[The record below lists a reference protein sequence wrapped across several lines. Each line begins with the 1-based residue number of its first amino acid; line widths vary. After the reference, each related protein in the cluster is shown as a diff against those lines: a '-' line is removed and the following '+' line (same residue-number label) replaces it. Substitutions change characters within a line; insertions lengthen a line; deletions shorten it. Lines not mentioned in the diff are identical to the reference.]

1 MDKII
6 WVVEPQREKMLD
18 MQRKINSFGGMKAM
32 CMLTFDAMKKT
43 IADHVDGGGDNS
55 RYSPSL
61 IMLDYDLVEKDE
73 AVLNVLK
80 AHPKLAG
87 VPLYFV
93 VGEDADK
100 ENEEYYFK
108 GAMVVLGSDLGKS
121 DIIRIERAA
130 WQYEITRSY
139 ERILQKQAS
148 EMETTKE
155 IKKLN
160 DQLANRNQFLH
171 NIFGKYFSD
180 EFIEVMLEK
189 KENELIGGD
198 RREIAVLLSDLRG
211 FSSIVENM
219 SSESMTDLL
228 NCFFGTMMD
237 IVNEYKGTVIEY
249 TGDGILAVFGTPIKS
264 DDYCENAIAAAVAM
278 QLGMEKVNKY
288 CEDKGYSKLSL
299 GVAVHCGE
307 GFVGNIGTEKMMRY
321 NVIGNVVNICS
332 RIEGCSIGGQV
343 LASEEIVERSKVP
356 VEYSK
361 MPQIFAKGMSA
372 PINICSVTGIK
383 GEYDCRFEEV
393 RYDDGYKP
401 KEDIEVEIFPIANKL
416 VDECGAKVIVKSV
429 FCDRLNVVMCDE
441 GVEIDTSELFSD
453 VELRMPGIAG
463 VYAKITRI
471 ENNEMT
477 LSFTRTCKAFDDF
490 LIQLI
495 SSISGEETD
504 MINIK
509 TLLEQEERFVIAE
522 VSDARKFDNESADK
536 FALAW
541 SVIGEDVHIK
551 FCSVDS
557 SIRAIEFM
565 DYLVGEYSFIKGSGN
580 TASAVISKLLLKDL
594 MTAIDTT
601 QMGDFF
607 EKKAH
612 LYFHECEWIFA
623 EDYSKLNKEELL
635 SMPKYEKKTV
645 YWAYVKTTDAV
656 PAGEKFLLKS
666 LENETDVELES
677 TDDLYIMIGCR
688 GEVYYIDRDKFERTY
703 TPVEK
708 EFDIYEQ
715 LPEYMPEIKLASDE
729 SFISLDDKAKMCLP
743 KGDNVIYAMPLT
755 KRTKVFSESN
765 KGEYFVGREGD
776 YLAMREDDMNDIYI
790 IQKEIFEDTYQRNH
804 TLAGVDLFKQW
815 NRRR

>member
-6 WVVEPQREKMLD
+6 WIIEQQRNKMVD
-18 MQRKINSFGGMKAM
+18 MQRKINAFGGMKAM
-32 CMLTFDAMKKT
+32 CMLTVDAMKKT
-43 IADHVDGGGDNS
+43 ISEHIDSGGDNS

-61 IMLDYDLVEKDE
+61 ILLDYSMVEKDE
-73 AVLNVLK
+73 TVLNTLK
-80 AHPKLAG
+80 AHPRLAG
-87 VPLYFV
+87 VPLYFTV
-93 VGEDADK
+93 PDSEDK

-108 GAMVVLGSDLGKS
+108 GAMVVLGEDLSKS

-148 EMETTKE
+148 EIETTRE

-171 NIFGKYFSD
+171 SIFGKYFSD
-180 EFIEVMLEK
+180 EFLEVMLDK

-198 RREIAVLLSDLRG
+198 RRDIAVLLSDLRG

-249 TGDGILAVFGTPIKS
+249 TGDGILAVFGTPIKNEN
-264 DDYCENAIAAAVAM
+264 YCENAIAAAVQM
-278 QLGMEKVNKY
+278 QIGMEKVNAY
-288 CEDKGYSKLSL
+288 CEEKGYSRLSL

-321 NVIGNVVNICS
+321 NVIGNVVNVCS

-343 LASEEIVERSKVP
+343 LASEEIVSRSKIP
-356 VEYSK
+356 VKYTK
-361 MPQIFAKGMSA
+361 MPQLFAKGMSA
-372 PINICSVTGIK
+372 PINICSVTGIG
-383 GEYDCRFEEV
+383 GEYECQFEEA
-393 RYDDGYKP
+393 RHDNGCKP
-401 KEDIEVEIFPIANKL
+401 TEEIIMDIFPIANKVVEKEGTQVVL
-416 VDECGAKVIVKSV
+416 TGAY
-429 FCDRLNVVMCDE
+429 CDRLSVVMCDKSI
-441 GVEIDTSELFSD
+441 VMDSSELFSD

-471 ENNEMT
+471 ENDEMT
-477 LSFTRTCKAFDDF
+477 LSFTRTCKEFDDF

-522 VSDARKFDNESADK
+522 VSDARKFINEFENK

-541 SVIGEDVHIK
+541 SAIAEDIHIK
-551 FCSVDS
+551 FCSVDN

-565 DYLVGEYSFIKGSGN
+565 DYLVGEYSFIKGDIK
-580 TASAVISKLLLKDL
+580 TATAVISKLLLKDL
-594 MTAIDTT
+594 MDEIDVS
-601 QMGDFF
+601 GIGEYFD
-607 EKKAH
+607 KKSH
-612 LYFHECEWIFA
+612 MYFHECEWIFA
-623 EDYSKLNKEELL
+623 EDYSKVNKEELL
-635 SMPKYEKKTV
+635 SMPKYEKKSV
-645 YWAYVKTTDAV
+645 NWAYVKTTDAV
-656 PAGEKFLLKS
+656 PAGEKFYLKS
-666 LENETDVELES
+666 LENECDVELES
-677 TDDLYIMIGCR
+677 SDDLYIMIGCR
-688 GEVYYIDRDKFERTY
+688 GEVYYIDSDKFGRTY
-703 TPVEK
+703 TPIGK
-708 EFDIYEQ
+708 DFDVYEQ
-715 LPEYMPEIKLASDE
+715 LPEYMPEIKLEGSDNYV
-729 SFISLDDKAKMCLP
+729 SLDDKAKLCIP
-743 KGDNVIYAMPLT
+743 KGDNVIYATPLS

-765 KGEYFVGREGD
+765 KGEYFVGRKGD